1 MKSIKSLYL
10 VAILAMMPFSKIA
23 SQSNINHFLH
33 TVSKGQSLYSIASMY
48 NVTVDEIIQL
58 NQKADERIKAGEAL
72 KIPQKA
78 NNQLSF
84 HTIQSGETLYQLTI
98 RYGVSAK
105 RICQANPGLSASN
118 FRIGQVIAIPPK
130 LEEPVQEE
138 PQKQVVEQAPQ
149 KESKEKS
156 EGLKPNCR
164 DMHKVQRKETIYSIS
179 RLYQITEE
187 ELIEANPELRTKKL
201 KKGKFLCIPYAKGT
215 VRKQQENKAK
225 NEGPASNY
233 ELFQKNQKE
242 SRKFTTIKAAL
253 MLPFMADQKSN
264 EEQTRM
270 VEYYEGFLMALDSL
284 KEMNVSVELNTYDT
298 GKSVE
303 SIQNILAKEELKGM
317 DIIFGPAYPD
327 QVKPLAEFAKN
338 NQIRLVVPFTSKTDE
353 VFDNPYIYQINTP
366 QSYLYSEVYE
376 HFLRKFTTE
385 YKVIFLDAG
394 DASAKDKEVFIK
406 GFKDELS
413 AKGVNYKEL
422 KAEDINP
429 DAIKLAMDSTINNI
443 FIPTSASNTALI
455 KIIPQLTVITRE
467 KPHYRMMLFGYP
479 DWQTYTHDHLGSFFE
494 LDTYFYS
501 SFYTNNLFPAAI
513 QFTSAYRKWYSKDM
527 ANTYPKYGMLGFDTA
542 FFFLKGMHQY
552 GTNLEENLSKL
563 KVNPIQ
569 TGFKFDRVNNW
580 GGFINRKVF
589 FVHFNKGFELI
600 KIDFE

>member
-1 MKSIKSLYL
+1 M
-10 VAILAMMPFSKIA
+10 AALAFMPVSKIM
-23 SQSNINHFLH
+23 SQDNTSHFLH

-58 NQKADERIKAGEAL
+58 NQKADERIKAGETL

-84 HTIQSGETLYQLTI
+84 HTIQSGETLYQLTV
-98 RYGVSAK
+98 RYGVSAQ

-130 LEEPVQEE
+130 IEEPVQEE
-138 PQKQVVEQAPQ
+138 TQKQVVEQVTQ
-149 KESKEKS
+149 KEDKEKS

-164 DMHKVQRKETIYSIS
+164 DIHKVQRKETIYSIS

-215 VRKQQENKAK
+215 TKKQGSEPKT
-225 NEGPASNY
+225 EEPASNY
-233 ELFQKNQKE
+233 ELFRKNQKE

-253 MLPFMADQKSN
+253 MLPFMTDSPKGN
-264 EEQTRM
+264 EEQNRM

-284 KEMNVSVELNTYDT
+284 KEMNISIELNTYDT
-298 GKSVE
+298 GKSIE
-303 SIQNILAKEELKGM
+303 SIQGILAKEELKGM
-317 DIIFGPAYPD
+317 DIIFGPAYPE
-327 QVKPLAEFAKN
+327 QVKPLAEFARN
-338 NQIRLVVPFTSKTDE
+338 NKIRLVIPFTSKTDE
-353 VFDNPYIYQINTP
+353 VFDNPYVYQINTP

-376 HFLRKFTTE
+376 HFIRKFSTDNRI
-385 YKVIFLDAG
+385 IFLDAG
-394 DASAKDKEVFIK
+394 DAGVKDKEAFIK

-413 AKGVNYKEL
+413 AKGIVYKEL
-422 KAEDINP
+422 KGEAINP
-429 DAIKLAMDSTINNI
+429 ESIKMAIDSTTNNI
-443 FIPTSASNTALI
+443 FIPTSANNTALI
-455 KIIPQLTVITRE
+455 KIIPQLTIVTRE
-467 KPHYRMMLFGYP
+467 KPHYRMMFFGYP

-542 FFFLKGMHQY
+542 FYFLKGMSQY
-552 GTNLEENLSKL
+552 GTNLEENLNHL
-563 KVNPIQ
+563 RVNPIQ

-589 FVHFNKGFELI
+589 FVHFNKGYELI